1 MKNKLIFLI
10 ILVLITTGCNANYII
25 NISEELIKEELVI
38 SNYEKN
44 TKEEK
49 LFFDTHL
56 GIHYYPNYE
65 IYSPVNS
72 PNKKYYQKSKNN
84 QNDDIKVTYDFK
96 KEEYSNSAIIKNCF
110 EKFTYSS
117 TDRYSTINAERF
129 TCFSKFPTL
138 NEVSINIQTDL
149 SIINTNGK
157 TNDQKTYNWTISRN
171 DADNAA
177 IIFVFPNQKTD
188 NIELEDDPVEGGSLD
203 AESRVEFN
211 NEYSNE
217 DIEIDEEGDI
227 NYDNDNDNTENDKKS
242 DLVSSSNKE
251 TKDNSPSYI
260 LILIVLGI
268 ILFSGIVA
276 LIIFIIN
283 KKNNKI

>member
-1 MKNKLIFLI
+1 MKNKLIYLI
-10 ILVLITTGCNANYII
+10 ILVLIATGCNANYTI
-25 NISEELIKEELVI
+25 NIDDGFIKEELII

-44 TKEEK
+44 TIEEK
-49 LFFDTHL
+49 LFFETHL

-65 IYSPVNS
+65 IYSTVNS
-72 PNKKYYQKSKNN
+72 PNKKYYQKTKNN
-84 QNDDIKVTYDFK
+84 QNDDIKVAYNFK

-117 TDRYSTINAERF
+117 TDRFSTINAERF
-129 TCFSKFPTL
+129 TCFSKFPNL
-138 NEVSINIQTDL
+138 NRVNINIKTDF
-149 SIINTNGK
+149 SIINTNGE
-157 TNDQKTYNWTISRN
+157 TNDQKTYNWTITRDN
-171 DADNAA
+171 ADYAA
-177 IIFVFPNQKTD
+177 IIFIFPNQKTD

-203 AESRVEFN
+203 AEGRVDFN
-211 NEYSNE
+211 NEYDNE
-217 DIEIDEEGDI
+217 DIEIDEEEDI
-227 NYDNDNDNTENDKKS
+227 NYDNDNNDNNPKS
-242 DLVSSSNKE
+242 DSVSSSDKE

-276 LIIFIIN
+276 LIIFITN